1 MNWSKIEDAAMGLT
15 LVCCFLA
22 FVATGH
28 CQTKDNKGVAPLT
41 TASPKLDRV
50 VVAPLT
56 DEEKISILT
65 AQKTLFQKYSAYQ
78 QKMTEL
84 KAAEAEVGPASDAVV
99 KAWVGVEE
107 TRHLKPGEAV
117 RCDGPA
123 PLPDCQGVAPGEVAL
138 KVKPEAKK

>member
-1 MNWSKIEDAAMGLT
+1 MKTILSVLILSVAS
-15 LVCCFLA
+15 LA
-22 FVATGH
+22 
-28 CQTKDNKGVAPLT
+28 QTKP
-41 TASPKLDRV
+41 ASTKLV

-84 KAAEAEVGPASDAVV
+84 KALEAEVGPAGDAVA

-117 RCDGPA
+117 RCDGPV
-123 PLPDCQGVAPGEVAL
+123 PLPDCQGVGPGEVAL
-138 KVKPEAKK
+138 RVKPEAKK